1 MRREIMKMTDT
12 AGKITDNEAYFQ
24 PPVVVPQMKY
34 SVKESIFALIFS
46 FTGYFFIKTFIMNSP
61 GMGAAI
67 FMLCTAAAAAVFAKL
82 NGAKGSRYSKLYFIL
97 TLLFSANMGIT
108 ANGLIMFLDFMFA
121 AIMLAMWAFAV
132 NNPDW
137 KGADDFF
144 VFSFGSAVFGRSF
157 GNFGK
162 CPSAAAELLKRN
174 KSGRNVRNIF
184 LGILTAVPVTL
195 VVITILSSADSV
207 FGDIMD
213 SIVGGI
219 SLSGLFRYMWGL
231 PLSFLVFGII
241 YGGVSAKSG
250 CPDKGKCERTAAAF
264 RIAPSVMMYASVV
277 PLCIVYVIFFFSQLT
292 YFTSAFRGVLPEEF
306 SAAEYARKG
315 FFELCAVSV
324 INLFVI
330 AAINVFCRYDGKEG
344 EKKRPAPL
352 RFFTALLSVFTLI
365 LIATALSKMGMYIAR
380 FGLTPK
386 RVYTSWFMAVLA
398 ALFILIAARQFKA
411 FNIAKTGAVIFTVML
426 VLLSFSQTDSLIAG
440 YNISAYEKGIIEEI
454 DFDELSC
461 DAVYAVKGCLD
472 SENVTLREE
481 AETWLKQQAK
491 HTEDY
496 EWYEMGVSE
505 YAARSQI
512 N

>member
-1 MRREIMKMTDT
+1 MRKEIMKMTDT

-24 PPVVVPQMKY
+24 PPVVVPQMKF

-67 FMLCTAAAAAVFAKL
+67 FMLCTAAAAAAFSKL
-82 NGAKGSRYSKLYFIL
+82 TGAKSSRYSRLYLVLTFI
-97 TLLFSANMGIT
+97 FSANLAIT
-108 ANGLIMFLDFMFA
+108 SNGLIMFLDFMFA
-121 AIMLAMWAFAV
+121 AIMLAMWAFAT

-137 KGADDFF
+137 KGADDLFI
-144 VFSFGSAVFGRSF
+144 FSFGSAVFGRSF

-162 CPSAAAELLKRN
+162 CPSAASELLKRN
-174 KSGRNVRNIF
+174 KGGRNIRNIF
-184 LGILTAVPVTL
+184 LGILAAVPVTL
-195 VVITILSSADSV
+195 VVITILSSADSA
-207 FGDIMD
+207 FGDIMGELAD
-213 SIVGGI
+213 GI
-219 SLSGLFRYMWGL
+219 SLSGLFRYMCGL
-231 PLSFLVFGII
+231 PLSFLVFGIV
-241 YGGVSAKSG
+241 YGGVSAKG
-250 CPDKGKCERTAAAF
+250 KCPDRLKCEKTAAAF
-264 RIAPSVMMYASVV
+264 RIAPSVMMYSSVV

-330 AAINVFCRYDGKEG
+330 AAINVFCRYDGKGG
-344 EKKRPAPL
+344 EKARPAAL
-352 RFFTALLSVFTLI
+352 KFFTALLSVFTLI

-386 RVYTSWFMAVLA
+386 RVYTSWFMVVLA

-411 FNIAKTGAVIFTVML
+411 FNMAKTGAVIFTVML
-426 VLLSFSQTDSLIAG
+426 ALLSFSRTDSLIAG

-454 DFDELSC
+454 SFDGLSC

-472 SENVTLREE
+472 SGNAALKEE
-481 AETWLKQQAK
+481 AESWLEQQTNRSK
-491 HTEDY
+491 YY
-496 EWYEMGVSE
+496 EWYEKSVSE
-505 YAARSQI
+505 YAAYSK
-512 N
+512 